1 MQVWRRLLAG
11 CDIVL
16 AVVVLPPSLVAGFG
30 VWVAKGPVSARALDV
45 FGRVEV
51 ALDVAEQRLDQANA
65 SLTPAAGT
73 SESYPGRAAEAGL
86 RRCAEPRGSAR
97 VNCGTQSR
105 GARHH
110 EHYLFGTVGRRAA
123 G

>member
-1 MQVWRRLLAG
+1 MQVWSRLLAG
-11 CDIVL
+11 FAIVL
-16 AVVVLPPSLVAGFG
+16 AVVVLPLSLGAGIG

-51 ALDVAEQRLDQANA
+51 ALDVAEQGLDQADA
-65 SLTPAAGT
+65 SLTRAAGT
-73 SESYPGRAAEAGL
+73 SESYPGRAPKASL

-110 EHYLFGTVGRRAA
+110 EH
-123 G
+123 